1 MPEFTGSTSTTYRTS
16 EPSSQCPISHSW
28 LPLLFLS
35 TPATY
40 PSSSSLWS
48 SWCWGPV
55 WSLCYVSP
63 SSRHGRPGPDASN
76 DSDDEHDAE
85 AADGAADAAA
95 NDDNDEWRHGGR
107 SRRHG
112 RQQQHDDD
120 VPDDDDDERRVFQQ
134 Q

>member
-1 MPEFTGSTSTTYRTS
+1 MGFTGSTSTTYRTS
-16 EPSSQCPISHSW
+16 EHSSQRSISHSW

-35 TPATY
+35 TPAAY

-55 WSLCYVSP
+55 WSLSYVSP
-63 SSRHGRPGPDASN
+63 CSRYGRPGPDASN
-76 DSDDEHDAE
+76 DSDDEPDAE

-95 NDDNDEWRHGGR
+95 NDDYDEWRHGR
-107 SRRHG
+107 
-112 RQQQHDDD
+112 QQHDDD